1 MLLSIT
7 TTHAPATDLGYLL
20 HKHPD
25 RAQTYDLAFG
35 RAHVFYPEAGESR
48 CTACLV
54 IDVDPV
60 GLVRGKPGE
69 RTLDQYVND
78 RPYAASSM
86 LAVAIARV
94 FGTALSG
101 ICKPRPDLVT
111 TPIPLEAS
119 IPALPC
125 RGGPE
130 LLRRLFEPLGYTVSA
145 VTRPLDTAFPSWG
158 DSAVIG
164 VSISGTVTLT
174 DLLSHLYVL
183 IPVLDNEKHYWVGD
197 DEVAKLLRHGGG
209 WLARHPERELIAR
222 RFLKYR
228 RNLADECIRQLREQD
243 GDAQADIDAE
253 STVDPREEEG
263 ERKLSLHQQRHGV
276 IVSVLEARGV
286 RRVVDLGCGEG
297 HLLRDLLSRPF
308 FEKVLGMDVAHR
320 SLEIA
325 ADRLHLERLP
335 PRQRERI
342 ELIHGSLLYRDRRI
356 EGFDAAI
363 LCEVI
368 EHLDEP
374 RLEAATEVVFRVA
387 KPGLVIV
394 TTPNREYNVMWESLT
409 AGATRHKDHRF
420 EWSRD
425 EFRAWADTVCAR
437 FGYSCET
444 SGIGDP
450 GITPDGHA
458 VGCPTQMGVF
468 SRVT

>member
-1 MLLSIT
+1 
-7 TTHAPATDLGYLL
+7 
-20 HKHPD
+20 
-25 RAQTYDLAFG
+25 
-35 RAHVFYPEAGESR
+35 
-48 CTACLV
+48 
-54 IDVDPV
+54 
-60 GLVRGKPGE
+60 
-69 RTLDQYVND
+69 
-78 RPYAASSM
+78 
-86 LAVAIARV
+86 
-94 FGTALSG
+94 
-101 ICKPRPDLVT
+101 
-111 TPIPLEAS
+111 
-119 IPALPC
+119 
-125 RGGPE
+125 
-130 LLRRLFEPLGYTVSA
+130 
-145 VTRPLDTAFPSWG
+145 
-158 DSAVIG
+158 
-164 VSISGTVTLT
+164 
-174 DLLSHLYVL
+174 
-183 IPVLDNEKHYWVGD
+183 
-197 DEVAKLLRHGGG
+197 
-209 WLARHPERELIAR
+209 
-222 RFLKYR
+222 
-228 RNLADECIRQLREQD
+228 
-243 GDAQADIDAE
+243 
-253 STVDPREEEG
+253 
-263 ERKLSLHQQRHGV
+263 LSLHHQRHGV

>member
-35 RAHVFYPEAGESR
+35 RAHVFYPEASERR

-101 ICKPRPDLVT
+101 ICKPRPDLAE

-119 IPALPC
+119 IPSLPC
-125 RGGPE
+125 RGGPD
-130 LLRRLFEPLGYTVSA
+130 LLGRLFEPLGYTVRA
-145 VTRPLDTAFPSWG
+145 VARPLDTAFPSWG
-158 DSAVIG
+158 DSAVLG

-197 DEVAKLLRHGGG
+197 DEVAKLLRHGEG
-209 WLARHPERELIAR
+209 WLARHPERDLIAR

-228 RNLADECIRQLREQD
+228 R
-243 GDAQADIDAE
+243 
-253 STVDPREEEG
+253 
-263 ERKLSLHQQRHGV
+263 LHQQRHGV

-297 HLLRDLLSRPF
+297 HLLRDLLSRPS
-308 FEKVLGMDVAHR
+308 FEKVVGMDVAHR

-356 EGFDAAI
+356 EGFDAAS

-374 RLEAATEVVFRVA
+374 RLEAATEVVFRIA

-444 SGIGDP
+444 SGIGEP
-450 GITPDGHA
+450 GIAPDGQA